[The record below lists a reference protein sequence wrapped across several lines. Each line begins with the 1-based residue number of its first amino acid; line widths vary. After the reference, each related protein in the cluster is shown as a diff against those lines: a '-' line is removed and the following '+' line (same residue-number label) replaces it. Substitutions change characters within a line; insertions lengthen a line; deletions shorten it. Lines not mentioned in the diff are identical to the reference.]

1 MTTPR
6 NTGFAEFLRD
16 KVERLGDGRMAE
28 GTRRAAALGGVSP
41 RIIQLWMVGRHAPN
55 IFTEQGARLIL
66 QRAVHVH
73 ERDKLRTANK

>member
-1 MTTPR
+1 MNPLSASR
-6 NTGFAEFLRD
+6 ENSFAEFLRD
-16 KVERLGDGRMAE
+16 KVERLGDGRVAE

-66 QRAVHVH
+66 QRAVH
-73 ERDKLRTANK
+73 DKANK